1 MPGQV
6 VQFAFWDGVVNP
18 YYYFPLAA
26 FTIDGT
32 YSTVDFPG
40 ANTRTLTVT
49 KTMPKTPEPGPLS
62 LIVAPLAI
70 LFLTLRYRGLR
81 NKHAF
86 FATTL

>member
-1 MPGQV
+1 
-6 VQFAFWDGVVNP
+6 
-18 YYYFPLAA
+18 
-26 FTIDGT
+26 
-32 YSTVDFPG
+32 
-40 ANTRTLTVT
+40 LTVT